1 MFKTQKLVFNRRL
14 GGDQLKKIEA
24 MVEDTPGVFITDVKT
39 HSIELIVEFNGTQ
52 GFVPAYSEL
61 VNTLYRGL
69 NFGNAIHLD
78 GEGYVL
84 VFQANTTLQSEDMKQ
99 DLQTKGRKL
108 F

>member
-1 MFKTQKLVFNRRL
+1 MFKTQKLVFSRSL
-14 GGDQLKKIEA
+14 GAGDIKKIEVMIDDA
-24 MVEDTPGVFITDVKT
+24 PGVFITDVKT
-39 HSIELIVEFNGTQ
+39 HSIELIVEFNGVQ
-52 GFVPAYSEL
+52 GFVPAYGEL
-61 VNTLYRGL
+61 VNKLYRGF

-99 DLQTKGRKL
+99 DLQAKGRKL